1 MKKLI
6 LLLLLIPQLVIS
18 QDSWFKL
25 EVQFDYYAD
34 DESFA
39 LITQAGDTLVNYQP
53 ANPFEFY
60 STVVQAD
67 SGELAIS
74 LLDSWGDGWQG
85 GNQNTTSGI
94 IASIKSLPK

>member
-25 EVQFDYYAD
+25 EVQFDYYAPS
-34 DESFA
+34 ESFV
-39 LITQAGDTLVNYQP
+39 LLTQQGDTLVNYQP
-53 ANPFEFY
+53 NNPFEFY
-60 STVVQAD
+60 STTVQAD
-67 SGELAIS
+67 SGELDIS

-85 GNQNTTSGI
+85 G
-94 IASIKSLPK
+94 